1 MPLCLERLCVLSR
14 RVCEKIKSNQKILAS
29 IVVAFLVLASAPI
42 KLEAMPKSLD
52 VSSADQKSILELRTD
67 SHMVILPTVSLS
79 KIIPGE
85 SLAQREAREKAEA
98 ALKAQ
103 AEAQAKRDTVSRDAR
118 VAVKTYNDPTNFDE
132 IYQRAGDAM
141 GVSPALLKAIH
152 TVETGASG
160 STYRSNPSGAT
171 GPMQFLPSTFKR
183 HGIDGNGDGIAD
195 ISNVEDAIF
204 SAAAYLKAC
213 GYPDLKKALWGYN
226 PSSSY
231 YNKVMKLAISFG
243 L

>member
-1 MPLCLERLCVLSR
+1 MVVLP
-14 RVCEKIKSNQKILAS
+14 VHS
-29 IVVAFLVLASAPI
+29 I
-42 KLEAMPKSLD
+42 
-52 VSSADQKSILELRTD
+52 
-67 SHMVILPTVSLS
+67 S
-79 KIIPGE
+79 KIVPGE
-85 SLAQREAREKAEA
+85 SVAQRETREKAEA
-98 ALKAQ
+98 EAKVLAQ
-103 AEAQAKRDTVSRDAR
+103 KKRDTVSREAR
-118 VAVKTYNDPTNFDE
+118 VAVKIYSDPANFDE
-132 IYQRAGDAM
+132 IYQRAGNAM

-171 GPMQFLPSTFKR
+171 GPMQFLPSTFRR

-213 GYPDLKKALWGYN
+213 GYPDMKKALWGYN
-226 PSSSY
+226 PSTSY
-231 YNKVMKLAISFG
+231 YNKIMRLATSFG